1 VFEMEEVWSFSADLT
16 GTGMGVTSI
25 LNMGSLAG
33 AGQAPAMFLLQSNP
47 LSTPFAPIIL
57 MVVIFYLVLFLPMRR
72 RQKKTDQML
81 QSLKNGDNVVT
92 NGGVIG
98 TIVTLGESDNTVTLR
113 VKPDNV
119 KIEFARS
126 AITGLLTEDEE
137 KK

>member
-1 VFEMEEVWSFSADLT
+1 MEEVWSFSADLT

-47 LSTPFAPIIL
+47 LSTPFTPIIL